1 MVNVSLPLN
10 THTSESNYLR
20 KWGRTGLDVRVVGS
34 PLFYGFLLRT
44 NVRVIHK
51 MWHYTHKV
59 HGRQKTITTKTFLL
73 IKRFTTVCVIPFSQ
87 LFLFWQVIL
96 FFGPK
101 SIYFEFWRPKIIEK
115 FRLLIIVIFLET
127 KVANMKVFLGIKIW
141 IFCA

>member
-87 LFLFWQVIL
+87 LFFVLTSNTFLWSKINIFWIL
-96 FFGPK
+96 APKNNWKISFVDNCNFF
-101 SIYFEFWRPKIIEK
+101 R
-115 FRLLIIVIFLET
+115 
-127 KVANMKVFLGIKIW
+127 N
-141 IFCA
+141 